1 MSGLCL
7 QVMHRVTTSCCLSLV
22 NVLDGLT
29 TTYMHPVE
37 GFCLAILVFILA
49 EIGDFM
55 CGGIIRFK
63 LFKRV
68 CLLYCNQRARTLVA
82 VGDTEAVAIAN
93 LFLAI
98 AIAVLLM
105 VVQENGYGTSAD
117 LSMLLMG
124 MMYLYGDMFDFLL
137 EYGTF
142 TVTVCSFALS
152 FWLESCSTPP
162 VDKIYAFVWNLA
174 QFVSTNLLHTG
185 ILIMVQSTLE
195 LEVLECMAISAILP
209 LVLPS
214 MQSYLTYLA
223 AQRLMVLIPGY
234 GPLFFCVVVIISMS
248 SSWVP
253 VSSKGWFSELCFL
266 YVAMCVGPLVRLVPP
281 PGIVFVVVLLHY
293 VDFML
298 ATVFEKKRD

>member
-7 QVMHRVTTSCCLSLV
+7 QVMHRVTTSFCLSLV
-22 NVLDGLT
+22 NVLDALT
-29 TTYMHPVE
+29 TTYMRPVE
-37 GFCLAILVFILA
+37 GFCLAVLVFILA

-68 CLLYCNQRARTLVA
+68 CLLYCNQRTRMLVA
-82 VGDTEAVAIAN
+82 VGNTEAVAIAN

-98 AIAVLLM
+98 AIAVMMM
-105 VVQENGYGTSAD
+105 VVQGNGYGSSSD
-117 LSMLLMG
+117 LNMLLMG

-137 EYGTF
+137 GYGTF
-142 TVTVCSFALS
+142 AVTVCAFAVSL
-152 FWLESCSTPP
+152 WLEMCSKPP
-162 VDKIYAFVWNLA
+162 SDKIYAFVWSLT

-185 ILIMVQSTLE
+185 ILIMVHSTLE

-248 SSWVP
+248 SWVP

-266 YVAMCVGPLVRLVPP
+266 YVAMSIGPLVKLVPP

-293 VDFML
+293 VDYML
-298 ATVFEKKRD
+298 ATVFERKQN